1 MPTMTYPTT
10 ASEQTYIEVTGG
22 VDTHK
27 DTHTV
32 AALDAS
38 GRLLGH
44 REFAATAA
52 GYAALLAWLGTLGQL
67 VRVGVEGRDLVRGQ
81 VPCVLADARSGTGL
95 RELRGRDAER
105 EAVHDPIADRLYAF
119 GTPLPL
125 RLRRHEGRGGGV
137 ERPRDL
143 RTPSPSALSAG

>member
-1 MPTMTYPTT
+1 MPTTTYPTT
-10 ASEQTYIEVTGG
+10 AGEQTYIEVTGG

-27 DTHTV
+27 DTHTA

-67 VRVGVEGRDLVRGQ
+67 VRVGLKVAGSMGLAWLDFCRRQGWSWSRSTAQTVLSSSLV
-81 VPCVLADARSGTGL
+81 S
-95 RELRGRDAER
+95 
-105 EAVHDPIADRLYAF
+105 
-119 GTPLPL
+119 
-125 RLRRHEGRGGGV
+125 
-137 ERPRDL
+137 
-143 RTPSPSALSAG
+143 

>member
-1 MPTMTYPTT
+1 MPTMTNPTT
-10 ASEQTYIEVTGG
+10 ASEQTSIEVTGG

-27 DTHTV
+27 DTHTA

-67 VRVGVEGRDLVRGQ
+67 VRVGVEPALA
-81 VPCVLADARSGTGL
+81 PCR
-95 RELRGRDAER
+95 
-105 EAVHDPIADRLYAF
+105 RL
-119 GTPLPL
+119 GIN
-125 RLRRHEGRGGGV
+125 RGGIV
-137 ERPRDL
+137 
-143 RTPSPSALSAG
+143 TPCLPNGSAN

>member
-1 MPTMTYPTT
+1 MLTMTYPTT

-27 DTHTV
+27 DTHTA

-67 VRVGVEGRDLVRGQ
+67 VRVGVEGSGVYGAGLARFLQAAGVELVEVDRPDRKTRRWQGKSDP
-81 VPCVLADARSGTGL
+81 V
-95 RELRGRDAER
+95 DAEAAAR
-105 EAVHDPIADRLYAF
+105 AAQAGRASGVPKTRGGKID
-119 GTPLPL
+119 PL
-125 RLRRHEGRGGGV
+125 RAAGGPEPV
-137 ERPRDL
+137 TIPV
-143 RTPSPSALSAG
+143 

>member
-1 MPTMTYPTT
+1 MWICRSAVAGLVCTHWTWRRDLIGACASRYPSLSCPFARLVRAAPLLGWIGETTMPTMTYPTT

-27 DTHTV
+27 DTHTA

-67 VRVGVEGRDLVRGQ
+67 VRVGVEPALA
-81 VPCVLADARSGTGL
+81 PCR
-95 RELRGRDAER
+95 
-105 EAVHDPIADRLYAF
+105 RL
-119 GTPLPL
+119 GIN
-125 RLRRHEGRGGGV
+125 RGGIV
-137 ERPRDL
+137 
-143 RTPSPSALSAG
+143 TPCLPNGSAN

>member
-44 REFAATAA
+44 R
-52 GYAALLAWLGTLGQL
+52 
-67 VRVGVEGRDLVRGQ
+67 
-81 VPCVLADARSGTGL
+81 
-95 RELRGRDAER
+95 
-105 EAVHDPIADRLYAF
+105 
-119 GTPLPL
+119 
-125 RLRRHEGRGGGV
+125 
-137 ERPRDL
+137 
-143 RTPSPSALSAG
+143 

>member
-1 MPTMTYPTT
+1 MPTMTYST
-10 ASEQTYIEVTGG
+10 ATQLTPSEQTHQAHHEVTGG

-27 DTHTV
+27 DTHTA

-67 VRVGVEGRDLVRGQ
+67 VRVGSQ
-81 VPCVLADARSGTGL
+81 RSRQSTM
-95 RELRGRDAER
+95 R
-105 EAVHDPIADRLYAF
+105 
-119 GTPLPL
+119 
-125 RLRRHEGRGGGV
+125 
-137 ERPRDL
+137 
-143 RTPSPSALSAG
+143 

>member
-1 MPTMTYPTT
+1 MPSMTFPTT

-27 DTHTV
+27 DTHTA

-52 GYAALLAWLGTLGQL
+52 SYAALLAWLGTLGSWSGSGL
-67 VRVGVEGRDLVRGQ
+67 KVAGCMG
-81 VPCVLADARSGTGL
+81 LAWPDFCSRQEWSCTRRRSCSITKKM
-95 RELRGRDAER
+95 
-105 EAVHDPIADRLYAF
+105 
-119 GTPLPL
+119 
-125 RLRRHEGRGGGV
+125 
-137 ERPRDL
+137 
-143 RTPSPSALSAG
+143 